1 MPDHRKVHKH
11 PIPRAGGVAIFSAFL
26 VALGIGWFLPVTD
39 VSQLLVLDKSLIF
52 FLAGG
57 MVCFAIGLFDDLK
70 GSRAMM
76 KLLFQIA
83 GGLLAFLGGIEIS
96 QFEVGGFIV
105 EFGLLTMP
113 VTVFWFVL
121 FMNAVNLVDGLDGLA
136 GGIVS
141 SAGITMMILSFLNND
156 MFTAVLFTAL
166 AGSVLGFL
174 RYNFNPAT
182 IFMGDSGSYF
192 LGYAIAGISIMGSV
206 KSHVAPALLIPL
218 LAMGVPI
225 FDTILS
231 PVRRFVRGRRIFQP
245 DSSHIHHRLKNMGFS
260 TVRAVSILYGITVF
274 LCAAALITVNLRDM
288 RAGLIIVVIAAGA
301 IFMVRKLGY
310 FEYLSRE
317 NFRIWLRCM
326 GDESGISLDRRRFF
340 DHQIEISR
348 AGDINEMWHRLKDAA
363 EFLGIDFMELRFTTP
378 AQNQPWPPV
387 RRYENPGTG
396 KSFED
401 NSVVIHL
408 RLPLANNGDRYGY
421 LKILQNAGKREMPL
435 FLLRRLEQLR
445 WTVTNKLADLDAH
458 QEIIINAANSRQ
470 FRGHNT

>member
-1 MPDHRKVHKH
+1 M
-11 PIPRAGGVAIFSAFL
+11 A
-26 VALGIGWFLPVTD
+26 
-39 VSQLLVLDKSLIF
+39 LDKSLVF

-57 MVCFAIGLFDDLK
+57 VVCFGIGLFDDLK
-70 GSRAMM
+70 GSRAMV
-76 KLLFQIA
+76 KLLFQVA

-96 QFEVGGFIV
+96 QFEMGGFII
-105 EFGLLTMP
+105 EFGLLTAP
-113 VTVFWFVL
+113 VTIFWFVL

-141 SAGITMMILSFLNND
+141 SAGITMVILSYLNND

-192 LGYAIAGISIMGSV
+192 LGYAIAGISIIGSV

-260 TVRAVSILYGITVF
+260 TVRAVSTLYGITVF
-274 LCAAALITVNLRDM
+274 LCAAALITVNLRDI
-288 RAGLIIVVIAAGA
+288 RAGLIIIAIAAGA
-301 IFMVRKLGY
+301 IFMVRRLGY
-310 FEYLSRE
+310 FEYLSSER
-317 NFRIWLRCM
+317 FRTWLRCL
-326 GDESGISLDRRRFF
+326 GDESGISLERRRFF

-348 AGDINEMWHRLKDAA
+348 AGDINEMWHRLTDAA
-363 EFLGIDFMELRFTTP
+363 EFLGIDFLELRFTTP

-401 NSVVIHL
+401 NSLVIHL

-458 QEIIINAANSRQ
+458 QKVLLNSGDTILNSCELSIVSPELLSPELYELQ
-470 FRGHNT
+470 NCEELWNENGKNK